1 MKYNPDQSVEVFTL
15 QKKAELL
22 AAPASNFKVP
32 SMENVNSRTT
42 LLNSTNETNGQK
54 ALTNSTK
61 LNTQNSTNSSPQK
74 TTIRKKLQAKS
85 VKKPSDRLRAL
96 APKSLLSNQDL
107 APIKATTSDNHD
119 TSANKTNEASEV
131 VIISTS
137 TDSSHESSAEKQANN
152 EENTR
157 KRKKLSS
164 SLGKYNGSE
173 KTLKTSNSN
182 SQIHLNVVKDVRINN
197 EKIIENFFE
206 NCSKYVDD
214 KLESLNKF
222 FNTNLISGSKSKTKV
237 AKTNVK
243 SNLDKFNSLKLQTKI
258 HRLHNNH
265 LNKLNRLNDLIDL
278 NSIHLKQVKKN
289 NNLDPN
295 SSRSNKS
302 ASSSNEDKLN
312 KSLTKST
319 NLIEINGVDSEKN
332 KIESVPF
339 KNENNANSS
348 QSELLDL
355 TNEETDTPCLK
366 RPNAVTTV
374 NSNNLP
380 IIPLLTIESE
390 QREKGP
396 AVILTWKI
404 QHLITKQ
411 ILEDNDH
418 EKFDIQEYQLYGY
431 REQLGQTNSNWNFV
445 RKIILF

>member
-15 QKKAELL
+15 QKKAELFS
-22 AAPASNFKVP
+22 APASNFKVP
-32 SMENVNSRTT
+32 SMENVNSRTI
-42 LLNSTNETNGQK
+42 LPNSTNETNGQK

-61 LNTQNSTNSSPQK
+61 LNTQNSTNSLPQK
-74 TTIRKKLQAKS
+74 TIRKKLQAKS

-96 APKSLLSNQDL
+96 APKPLPNNKDL
-107 APIKATTSDNHD
+107 ASIKATTSNNHD
-119 TSANKTNEASEV
+119 TSTNKTNEAAEV

-137 TDSSHESSAEKQANN
+137 TDSSHESSAEKQVNS

-157 KRKKLSS
+157 KRKKRSS
-164 SLGKYNGSE
+164 SLGKNNNGSE

-182 SQIHLNVVKDVRINN
+182 SQINLNVGKDVRISN

-222 FNTNLISGSKSKTKV
+222 FNTNLISGSKSKAKV
-237 AKTNVK
+237 AKTNVN

-258 HRLHNNH
+258 HKLHNNH

-295 SSRSNKS
+295 SSRPNKS
-302 ASSSNEDKLN
+302 ASFSNEDKLNN

-319 NLIEINGVDSEKN
+319 NLIEINSVDSEKN
-332 KIESVPF
+332 KLESVPF
-339 KNENNANSS
+339 KDENNVNSS

-355 TNEETDTPCLK
+355 TNEDTDTPCLK

-404 QHLITKQ
+404 KHLITQQ
-411 ILEDNDH
+411 ILEENDH
-418 EKFDIQEYQLYGY
+418 EKFDIDEYQLYGY
-431 REQLGQTNSNWNFV
+431 REQSGQTNSNWNYV
-445 RKIILF
+445 RNII